1 MAMKRLVGS
10 SICSAPVSAI
20 VAAIFTAALI
30 GIAPPGLAQTPSPT
44 TTPTTTTPAN
54 ANPAVI
60 PNPATPPATPPGES
74 SDFDTSIVATPV
86 SVGGPGAS
94 AATDGAAN
102 FVFTGAAGQV
112 IFVRA
117 NRPWSMQDP
126 NGDPV
131 SLFGNTVRLV
141 HSGRYLVNL
150 EKGLLAPA
158 TLLLTAVSPTPV
170 VVNGIVGQPIVFDAA
185 QPREQYARVSVRGGV
200 RYRIVAAPG
209 QNASFCATD
218 VTGLIVRVGCV
229 TSPSTATGESAVSF
243 VPASDQ
249 ALVVTPEFVPTDTV
263 PNPTVRIEELVSD
276 VFIDPTAAPI
286 TELNPEVG
294 QSAVIP
300 FWGTPAQRAVLSS
313 PIAANVSAWGQP
325 WIDKEAGGA
334 GTIRVYATPV
344 SFNPKQ
350 APFIAWTHATAAQRF
365 GVYRGEDTAV
375 VVPPTGQPVTV
386 RNKPWFAGVGSLAV
400 EPGGRYV
407 LQITGTSIRPLSL
420 GLRDPAGKLTSNFAP
435 WQWTEDGVQQRAVT
449 SFTADRGGKWAIEI
463 RPSGNAVKDVSISL
477 LKVGGGGSFEGA
489 VDVDEVLAV
498 GDETDVQLSPNEFAR
513 FTVKLDDSTP
523 QIIQP
528 EVLKYR
534 NRTFQASAVD
544 MSLWDSRGRLVWSN
558 NRTVDEEVL
567 SGRLGTERDLTERFA
582 TVASADAYTLIID
595 PLVNVSGRFRVS
607 VKSSPVISDVPL
619 ADGVVTPTPIPV
631 LPGGTE
637 TGVVEVRTPTRYRV
651 VGAVACLETTS
662 TVELRVEV
670 NPRRCLQSGESWS
683 LPVGVHRFRF
693 SEKVTGRASFSAV
706 PADTPDFRPTL
717 NVTVGN
723 AFSIPPGG
731 SMAAV
736 RFTLTAGQRVLLP
749 GNASTLV
756 EPDGTVRRADA
767 VFVATLTG
775 THELRFSQ
783 SPANVSLSFA
793 ILRAPGEVVN
803 TSLVVGAKKATIFK
817 LVDGTRLE
825 AKVVVPKPAKGVAL
839 GVAFDL
845 FAETPGRINFLYA
858 ADQAER
864 RFFGSSGGVAL
875 PPGTYRFV
883 FAGDGAARIRLSRF
897 TVRNEFT
904 DEVE

>member
-1 MAMKRLVGS
+1 MARNWLVGTS
-10 SICSAPVSAI
+10 NC
-20 VAAIFTAALI
+20 TAAVAVIAAAALV
-30 GIAPPGLAQTPSPT
+30 GVAPPGLAQTASPT
-44 TTPTTTTPAN
+44 TTNSTAP
-54 ANPAVI
+54 
-60 PNPATPPATPPGES
+60 PNPNPVVPAPTPPAGS
-74 SDFDTSIVATPV
+74 SEFDTSIVAKSV
-86 SVGGPGAS
+86 SVGGPEAS
-94 AATDGAAN
+94 TATDGAAN

-158 TLLLTAVSPTPV
+158 TLLLNAVSPTPV
-170 VVNGIVGQPIVFDAA
+170 VMTSSVGQPIVFDAA

-218 VTGLIVRVGCV
+218 VTGLIVPLGCV
-229 TSPSTATGESAVSF
+229 TSPSTATLESAVSF

-249 ALVVTPEFVPTDTV
+249 ALVVSPDFVPTDTV
-263 PNPTVRIEELVSD
+263 PFPTVRIEELASD
-276 VFIDPTAAPI
+276 VFIDATVAPI

-294 QSAVIP
+294 QRAVIP

-313 PIAANVSAWGQP
+313 PIAANVSPWGQP

-350 APFIAWTHATAAQRF
+350 APFIAWPHGTAAQRF

-375 VVPPTGQPVTV
+375 VVPPTGQPVSV

-463 RPSGNAVKDVSISL
+463 RPSGNAVKDVSVSL

-513 FTVKLDDSTP
+513 FTLKLDDSTP

-534 NRTFQASAVD
+534 NKTFQASAVD

-619 ADGVVTPTPIPV
+619 ATAGSGVDRPADGVVAPVPVPV

-651 VGAVACLETTS
+651 LGTTACLETTS
-662 TVELRVEV
+662 TLELAVEG
-670 NPRRCLQSGESWS
+670 NPKRCLQSGESWS

-693 SEKVTGRASFSAV
+693 PEKVTGRASFSAV
-706 PADTPDFRPTL
+706 PADTPDVRPTV
-717 NVTVGN
+717 NATVGD
-723 AFSIPPGG
+723 AFSIPTGG
-731 SMAAV
+731 SIGAV
-736 RFTLTAGQRVLLP
+736 RFSLTAGQRVLLP
-749 GNASTLV
+749 GSGVTLV

-767 VFVATLTG
+767 VFVATLPG
-775 THELRFSQ
+775 THELRFRQ
-783 SPANVSLSFA
+783 SLATASRTIV
-793 ILRAPGEVVN
+793 ILRTPVEVAS
-803 TSLVVGAKKATIFK
+803 TSLVVGAKKASIFR
-817 LVDGTRLE
+817 LVNGTRIE
-825 AKVVVPKPAKGVAL
+825 ARVVVPKPAKGIVS
-839 GVAFDL
+839 GVGFDL
-845 FAETPGRINFLYA
+845 FASPPGQIQFLYA
-858 ADQAER
+858 ADQGER
-864 RFFGSSGGVAL
+864 RFFGSQDEVAL
-875 PPGTYRFV
+875 PPGSYRFV
-883 FAGDGAARIRLSRF
+883 FAGDGAARIRLSRL
-897 TVRNEFT
+897 TVLDEFAG
-904 DEVE
+904 EVE